1 MSDTEQVVQSQETA
15 PQQQVETQ
23 VNETKEQTFSQDELN
38 RIVAERIAREKAKF
52 EKRFENVDIDHYKTL
67 VEQEEQRKN
76 QELEKRGEY
85 ERLLKEQAEKF
96 NSKIQTYEQELHSI
110 KVDGTL
116 LSEASNAKAINPT
129 QVSKLLKGNLK
140 LNEAGVV
147 DVVDD
152 NGNVRY
158 NENGDPLK
166 VSDLVNEFLTANPH
180 FRAPTPRGSGTGSG
194 VGEQKD
200 LVETDISKLDMNNPK
215 HREKYAEAMKAKG
228 VRF

>member
-52 EKRFENVDIDHYKTL
+52 EKKFENVDIDHYKTL

-85 ERLLKEQAEKF
+85 EKLLKEQAEKF

-180 FRAPTPRGSGTGSG
+180 FKAPTPRGSGTGSG

>member
-52 EKRFENVDIDHYKTL
+52 EKKFENVDIDHYKTL

-96 NSKIQTYEQELHSI
+96 NSKIQTYESELHSI

-180 FRAPTPRGSGTGSG
+180 FRSPTPRGSGTGSG